1 MDPAYAFAHLNI
13 SVEPHERRMSHW
25 VYAPQVVDARD
36 GRVLLDLS
44 GGPWD
49 LMSARQM
56 PQTVELL
63 LRQYPGDR
71 EAVCL
76 SIRLADNSLWLG
88 DSPVAA
94 GDIEGALEKA
104 QA

>member
-1 MDPAYAFAHLNI
+1 MEPKYVEHLVI

-25 VYAPQVVDARD
+25 VYAPKVVDTRD
-36 GRVLLDLS
+36 GRVLLDLG

-49 LMSARQM
+49 LVSMAQSTVA
-56 PQTVELL
+56 VELL

-71 EAVCL
+71 EAVHL

-88 DSPVAA
+88 DRPVAT
-94 GDIEGALEKA
+94 GDIPGALERA

>member
-1 MDPAYAFAHLNI
+1 MDPKRYEHLTI
-13 SVEPHERRMSHW
+13 SIEPHEMRMSHW
-25 VYAPQVVDARD
+25 VYAPRVVDARD
-36 GRVLLDLS
+36 GRVVLDLS

-49 LMSARQM
+49 LVSCSSSTAA
-56 PQTVELL
+56 VELL
-63 LRQYPGDR
+63 LRKYPGER

-94 GDIEGALEKA
+94 GDIAGALG
-104 QA
+104 

>member
-1 MDPAYAFAHLNI
+1 MEPKHVEHLLI

-25 VYAPQVVDARD
+25 VYAPRVVDTRD
-36 GRVLLDLS
+36 GRVLLDLG

-49 LMSARQM
+49 LVSTAQSA
-56 PQTVELL
+56 TAVELL

-76 SIRLADNSLWLG
+76 SICLADNSLWLG
-88 DSPVAA
+88 NCRVAA
-94 GDIEGALEKA
+94 GDIPGALERA